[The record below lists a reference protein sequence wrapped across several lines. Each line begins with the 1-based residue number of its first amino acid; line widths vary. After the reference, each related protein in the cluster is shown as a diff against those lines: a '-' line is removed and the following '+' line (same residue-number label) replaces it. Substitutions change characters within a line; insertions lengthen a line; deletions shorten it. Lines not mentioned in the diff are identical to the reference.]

1 MDAALHGFPRVTSPV
16 LSSLCMVLVQGV
28 WLRDYTPIGERSATD
43 AEFEGEDMG
52 RVKPSNAYQRRVAG
66 TNWT

>member
-1 MDAALHGFPRVTSPV
+1 
-16 LSSLCMVLVQGV
+16 MVPAQGV
-28 WLRDYTPIGERSATD
+28 WLRDYTPIGERSPTD